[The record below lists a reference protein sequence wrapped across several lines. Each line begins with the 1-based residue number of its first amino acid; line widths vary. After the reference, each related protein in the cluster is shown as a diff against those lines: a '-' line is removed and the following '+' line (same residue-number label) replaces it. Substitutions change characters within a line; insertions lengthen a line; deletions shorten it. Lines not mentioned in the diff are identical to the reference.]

1 MSRIKA
7 LYRSWAI
14 PCSGTTVY
22 AVRHRA
28 EWLAKIPEP
37 GVRLR
42 AERLYQQL
50 DLLQPVR
57 QGARRDL
64 MVERHGISLEVNEG
78 EILSIV
84 GANGAGKTTLLKT
97 ISGLLRPES
106 GDISYRGK
114 NITGERPDRLVQ
126 MGICMVP
133 EGRRV
138 FPNLSV
144 KENLE
149 LGAYTVS
156 RRRLRQQLFELALHT
171 FPKLKER
178 LSQDAGT
185 LSGGEQQ
192 MLAVGRALMGNPQLL
207 LLDEPSM
214 GLSPIITKEIF
225 SLIRK
230 INAEKGISMILVEQ
244 NAHIALEHSHRTYVL
259 ETGRVIMEGLSNVV
273 KCDPAVIEAYLGSE
287 TG

>member
-1 MSRIKA
+1 MLMSISH
-7 LYRSWAI
+7 LY
-14 PCSGTTVY
+14 
-22 AVRHRA
+22 VRY
-28 EWLAKIPEP
+28 
-37 GVRLR
+37 GSLR
-42 AERLYQQL
+42 AL
-50 DLLQPVR
+50 
-57 QGARRDL
+57 
-64 MVERHGISLEVNEG
+64 HGVSLEVNEG

-106 GDISYRGK
+106 GDINYRGK
-114 NITGERPDRLVQ
+114 NITRERPDRLVR
-126 MGICMVP
+126 MGICTVP

-149 LGAYTVS
+149 LGAYTVG
-156 RRRLRQQLFELALHT
+156 RRRLRQQLFDLALHT

-259 ETGRVIMEGLSNVV
+259 ETGRVVMEGLSDVV
-273 KCDPAVIEAYLGSE
+273 KRDPAVIEAYLGTDSLE
-287 TG
+287 

>member
-1 MSRIKA
+1 MHISHLFVRYGSIRA
-7 LYRSWAI
+7 L
-14 PCSGTTVY
+14 
-22 AVRHRA
+22 H
-28 EWLAKIPEP
+28 
-37 GVRLR
+37 
-42 AERLYQQL
+42 
-50 DLLQPVR
+50 D
-57 QGARRDL
+57 
-64 MVERHGISLEVNEG
+64 ISLEVNEG
-78 EILSIV
+78 EILSII

-106 GDISYRGK
+106 GDINYRAR
-114 NITGERPDRLVQ
+114 NVNRERPDRLVQ

-149 LGAYTVS
+149 LGAYS
-156 RRRLRQQLFELALHT
+156 LHRRHLRQQLFDLTLHT
-171 FPKLKER
+171 FPKLRER
-178 LSQDAGT
+178 LSQHAGT

-225 SLIRK
+225 SLIRT
-230 INAEKGISMILVEQ
+230 INREKGISMILVEQ
-244 NAHIALEHSHRTYVL
+244 NAHVALEHSHRTYVL
-259 ETGRVIMEGLSNVV
+259 ETGRVVMEGLSNVV
-273 KCDPAVIEAYLGSE
+273 KCDPAVIDAYLGFE
-287 TG
+287 TN

>member
-1 MSRIKA
+1 MLMHISH
-7 LYRSWAI
+7 LY
-14 PCSGTTVY
+14 
-22 AVRHRA
+22 VRY
-28 EWLAKIPEP
+28 
-37 GVRLR
+37 GSLR
-42 AERLYQQL
+42 AL
-50 DLLQPVR
+50 
-57 QGARRDL
+57 
-64 MVERHGISLEVNEG
+64 HGVSIEVNEG

-97 ISGLLRPES
+97 VSGLLRPES
-106 GDISYRGK
+106 GDINYRGK

-138 FPNLSV
+138 FPSLSV

-156 RRRLRQQLFELALHT
+156 RHLKRQLFDLVLHT

-178 LSQDAGT
+178 LLQDAGT

-214 GLSPIITKEIF
+214 GLSPIITREIF
-225 SLIRK
+225 SLIRS
-230 INAEKGISMILVEQ
+230 INGEKGISMILVEQ
-244 NAHIALEHSHRTYVL
+244 NAHMALEHSQRTYVL
-259 ETGRVIMEGLSNVV
+259 ETGRVVMEGLSNVV
-273 KCDPAVIEAYLGSE
+273 KQDPAVIEAYLGCESLE
-287 TG
+287 

>member
-1 MSRIKA
+1 MLMRISH
-7 LYRSWAI
+7 LY
-14 PCSGTTVY
+14 
-22 AVRHRA
+22 VRY
-28 EWLAKIPEP
+28 
-37 GVRLR
+37 GSLR
-42 AERLYQQL
+42 AL
-50 DLLQPVR
+50 
-57 QGARRDL
+57 
-64 MVERHGISLEVNEG
+64 HGVSLEVNEG

-97 ISGLLRPES
+97 VSGLLRPES
-106 GDISYRGK
+106 GDINYRGK

-149 LGAYTVS
+149 LGAYAVS
-156 RRRLRQQLFELALHT
+156 RRRLRQQLFDLTLHT

-178 LSQDAGT
+178 LLQDAGT

-192 MLAVGRALMGNPQLL
+192 MLAVGRALMGNPKLL

-225 SLIRK
+225 SLIRN
-230 INAEKGISMILVEQ
+230 INTEKGISMILVEQ
-244 NAHIALEHSHRTYVL
+244 NAHMALEHSQRTYVL
-259 ETGRVIMEGLSNVV
+259 ETGRVVMEGLSNVV
-273 KCDPAVIEAYLGSE
+273 KRDPAVIEAYLGCESLE
-287 TG
+287 

>member
-1 MSRIKA
+1 MLMRISH
-7 LYRSWAI
+7 LY
-14 PCSGTTVY
+14 
-22 AVRHRA
+22 VRY
-28 EWLAKIPEP
+28 
-37 GVRLR
+37 GSLR
-42 AERLYQQL
+42 AL
-50 DLLQPVR
+50 
-57 QGARRDL
+57 
-64 MVERHGISLEVNEG
+64 HGVSLEVNEG

-97 ISGLLRPES
+97 VSGLLRPES
-106 GDISYRGK
+106 GDINYRGK

-156 RRRLRQQLFELALHT
+156 RRLRQQLFDLTLHT

-178 LSQDAGT
+178 LLQDAGT

-192 MLAVGRALMGNPQLL
+192 MLAVGRALMGNPKLL

-225 SLIRK
+225 SLIRN
-230 INAEKGISMILVEQ
+230 INTEKGISMILVEQ
-244 NAHIALEHSHRTYVL
+244 NAHMALEHSQRTYVL
-259 ETGRVIMEGLSNVV
+259 ETGRVVMEGLSNVV
-273 KCDPAVIEAYLGSE
+273 KRDPAVIEAYLGCESLE
-287 TG
+287 

>member
-1 MSRIKA
+1 MLMRISHLYVRYGSVRA
-7 LYRSWAI
+7 L
-14 PCSGTTVY
+14 
-22 AVRHRA
+22 H
-28 EWLAKIPEP
+28 
-37 GVRLR
+37 GV
-42 AERLYQQL
+42 
-50 DLLQPVR
+50 
-57 QGARRDL
+57 
-64 MVERHGISLEVNEG
+64 SLEVNEG
-78 EILSIV
+78 EILSII

-106 GDISYRGK
+106 GDIDYRGR
-114 NITGERPDRLVQ
+114 NITGERPDRLVR
-126 MGICMVP
+126 MGICTVP

-156 RRRLRQQLFELALHT
+156 QRRLRQQLFDLTIHT

-225 SLIRK
+225 SLIRS

-259 ETGRVIMEGLSNVV
+259 ETGRVVMEGLSDVV
-273 KCDPAVIEAYLGSE
+273 KQDPAVIEAYLGCDSLE
-287 TG
+287 